1 MLVIQISI
9 MTKTFL
15 KLISLQIRF
24 AQVKSVPYLPIL
36 LRCQGVRAVD
46 VKFWTSRWPAFRW
59 AAFLIDGNEGTC
71 TGRRDVICVISRV
84 LALGHINIATFFWSF
99 NSLNVRLFTDYEK
112 NRCWYADVVCFC
124 RIFLGR
130 ALEYHCYHTNWF
142 ALCPTHGT
150 TAWWILRWH
159 TTYGG
164 WYDAI
169 SLFFS
174 SSSKNSRRNRSAT
187 LQVPSAELKTR
198 RDSVHRPFF
207 CRRFTTRQRLL
218 SAAHRCSIEYSWW
231 CTTHFCKVKKNI
243 CFYFFPSFSCAE

>member
-1 MLVIQISI
+1 MSRGQSCRCEVLDV
-9 MTKTFL
+9 
-15 KLISLQIRF
+15 SLT
-24 AQVKSVPYLPIL
+24 SVSLS
-36 LRCQGVRAVD
+36 C
-46 VKFWTSRWPAFRW
+46 
-59 AAFLIDGNEGTC
+59 FLIDGNEGTC

-84 LALGHINIATFFWSF
+84 LALGHINIATLFWPFESNEFECPSF
-99 NSLNVRLFTDYEK
+99 HRLWKK

-164 WYDAI
+164 GEVDMMRFPC
-169 SLFFS
+169 FF

-207 CRRFTTRQRLL
+207 CRRFTTRQRLPL
-218 SAAHRCSIEYSWW
+218 IA
-231 CTTHFCKVKKNI
+231 VV
-243 CFYFFPSFSCAE
+243 